1 MNEILIVAQWTT
13 KVTRSQITLAKP
25 SSDWLKLLKGW
36 SRMLKFTLKKWAK
49 KILGHGVWLSVFHC
63 IDGNDAFLWCSREE
77 PVACCELQM
86 QAEHSAAHWD
96 VPIQSH
102 LAVKLAA
109 KFIFNIRK
117 VTVIGICTMF
127 HFNPEEG
134 WNSTKPWHF
143 LQLKQRD
150 LFSPL
155 HCWYWTKEQTD
166 EICFA
171 YMLKVSFQNHQ
182 DSVTKQMIKK
192 APKTKNHQTKTA
204 NHKYNINLSE
214 HFLAI

>member
-1 MNEILIVAQWTT
+1 MNEILIGAQWTT

-25 SSDWLKLLKGW
+25 SSDWPKLLKGC
-36 SRMLKFTLKKWAK
+36 SRMLKFTLKKLPET
-49 KILGHGVWLSVFHC
+49 LGHGVWLSAFHC
-63 IDGNDAFLWCSREE
+63 TDGNDAFLWCLREE

-109 KFIFNIRK
+109 KFIFNIMK
-117 VTVIGICTMF
+117 VTAIGICAMF

-143 LQLKQRD
+143 LQLKQTT
-150 LFSPL
+150 LFTPSVL
-155 HCWYWTKEQTD
+155 VLDKKQQTD
-166 EICFA
+166 EISFA
-171 YMLKVSFQNHQ
+171 YMMKVSFQNHQ
-182 DSVTKQMIKK
+182 DSVTKQMIKNPQK
-192 APKTKNHQTKTA
+192 QNQKPPNQQTTT
-204 NHKYNINLSE
+204 STT
-214 HFLAI
+214 